1 MVFSIWKHWSI
12 RNEFLGSFES
22 FSNPIYLMEW
32 IATMH
37 THALPSS
44 RFFTINPSIF
54 TPSLRTEQM
63 PRILSVLD
71 KMIKPE
77 LILTSL
83 QHPRGYYR
91 TNITVGRPRLP
102 GGWDTKDGATLP
114 GSHCLDYYA
123 ILYKDG
129 YEFFMSCLQIWPTWM
144 YDLRWYDQL
153 FKILSIH
160 RARNLEKRFM
170 LWSLNKTQCFI

>member
-1 MVFSIWKHWSI
+1 M
-12 RNEFLGSFES
+12 
-22 FSNPIYLMEW
+22 
-32 IATMH
+32 
-37 THALPSS
+37 HALLSS
-44 RFFTINPSIF
+44 RFFAINLSIF
-54 TPSLRTEQM
+54 TSETTTEDQRM
-63 PRILSVLD
+63 PRILFVLD

-129 YEFFMSCLQIWPTWM
+129 YEFSMTCLQIWPTWM
-144 YDLRWYDQL
+144 YDLR
-153 FKILSIH
+153 
-160 RARNLEKRFM
+160 
-170 LWSLNKTQCFI
+170 